1 MCRRCSLYRQQW
13 KVDIQIFWDF
23 FCIKEK
29 SLPHGN
35 DYFLKLKFS
44 SHRRMFS
51 VCLKGYNLCCL
62 DKLITE
68 LGVIVPVI
76 TYFCRGFLVQIMAQ
90 GQSMLPLRQVKFK
103 DILVLSASTFLSWCL
118 SKKPSRLTLFSAY
131 GQLYFV
137 SLSLVWACYIEVK
150 QQIQK
155 FHHSMFSDILR
166 YSPLISS
173 HLKHAYGENFLDKKT
188 LISAKDQGYTTELSA
203 MNLNLQHLKLI
214 QSWGSQSSHS
224 LMSASGNL

>member
-1 MCRRCSLYRQQW
+1 MLWKVTLILKIQSSDTFFFPECKILYELHHLLLCRRCSLYRQQW

-29 SLPHGN
+29 SLPHSN

-90 GQSMLPLRQVKFK
+90 GQSMQPLRQVKFK
-103 DILVLSASTFLSWCL
+103 DILVLFASTFLSQCL
-118 SKKPSRLTLFSAY
+118 RKKPSRLTLFSAY

-137 SLSLVWACYIEVK
+137 SLSLVFEPA
-150 QQIQK
+150 
-155 FHHSMFSDILR
+155 ILR
-166 YSPLISS
+166 LSS
-173 HLKHAYGENFLDKKT
+173 KYRSFTTPCFLTFWDT
-188 LISAKDQGYTTELSA
+188 AP
-203 MNLNLQHLKLI
+203 
-214 QSWGSQSSHS
+214 
-224 LMSASGNL
+224 